1 VTDVPRGSTLALEEV
16 FGPVLSVIPVAD
28 LEEAIDVANET
39 RYGLTAAIFT
49 DDVDAQ
55 HAFVRR
61 SASGMVHVNHGTNSE
76 GQVPFGG
83 VKQSGQGAY
92 GIGDTS
98 TEFFTS
104 LKAVYQTYRR

>member
-1 VTDVPRGSTLALEEV
+1 MTDVPRGSTLALEEV

-28 LEEAIDVANET
+28 FEEALEVANET

-49 DDVDAQ
+49 DDMDVA
-55 HAFVRR
+55 HAFVRG
-61 SASGMVHVNHGTNSE
+61 SESGMVHVNHGTTSE

-98 TEFFTS
+98 TDFFTS
-104 LKAVYQTYRR
+104 LKAVYHVYRR